1 MYYVFVCLFAYIII
15 CVCIYI
21 YIYYWTISASGHQLL
36 AVGGVPKFRC
46 SRSKDGRRMAFNRCT
61 AFRACTAGVGGEVR
75 VAGLKRFETW
85 GLGV

>member
-1 MYYVFVCLFAYIII
+1 M
-15 CVCIYI
+15 CVYI
-21 YIYYWTISASGHQLL
+21 YILL
-36 AVGGVPKFRC
+36 DNKCFRPPALGGRGVPKFRC